1 MAKAKQAKVPQD
13 FRLEVERIIDERIK
27 AQAVTKDDFD
37 ALKGL
42 VKEISESIKS
52 VVLLQRENEKAISEL
67 RIIVADLI
75 EAQKRNEKSIGELR
89 SAVSDLMEAQR
100 RNEERFTKLEQS
112 IAELIEAQ
120 KRNEERFGR
129 LEQAVA
135 ELIEAQRRNEE
146 RFLSLEESV
155 RELRVTVSELVEAQK
170 RNEERFLSLE
180 ESVRELRAT
189 VSELVEAQKRNEERF
204 GRLEQAVAELIEA
217 QRRNEERFARLEERV
232 LNLEEVV
239 AGLIKTVQ
247 ELTEQ
252 VRILA
257 IDQDRINKQLGGL
270 SNTIGYM
277 LENESYKHLP
287 ALLERDFGIKVKTR
301 LKRGYVADKEGN
313 KIEVNIFGEA
323 EKNGKIITI
332 IGECKSQ
339 LSKND
344 VDNFIRKKLSRLE
357 GVYPNIFPVMVVH
370 MISEPDVEDYL
381 KVKGIALYYSY
392 DF

>member
-1 MAKAKQAKVPQD
+1 MVSLRILKFFKIPFYKAMAKAKQAKVPQD
-13 FRLEVERIIDERIK
+13 FKLEVERIIDERIK

-112 IAELIEAQ
+112 IAELI
-120 KRNEERFGR
+120 
-129 LEQAVA
+129 
-135 ELIEAQRRNEE
+135 
-146 RFLSLEESV
+146 
-155 RELRVTVSELVEAQK
+155 EAQK

-357 GVYPNIFPVMVVH
+357 GVYPDIFPVMVVH

>member
-1 MAKAKQAKVPQD
+1 MVSLRILKFFKIPFYKAMAKAKQAKVPQD
-13 FRLEVERIIDERIK
+13 FKLEVERIIDERIK

-120 KRNEERFGR
+120 KRNEERF
-129 LEQAVA
+129 
-135 ELIEAQRRNEE
+135 
-146 RFLSLEESV
+146 LSLEESV
-155 RELRVTVSELVEAQK
+155 RELRATVSELVEAQK

-357 GVYPNIFPVMVVH
+357 GVYPDIFPVMVVH

>member
-75 EAQKRNEKSIGELR
+75 EAQKRNEEFIGELR

-112 IAELIEAQ
+112 IAELI
-120 KRNEERFGR
+120 
-129 LEQAVA
+129 
-135 ELIEAQRRNEE
+135 
-146 RFLSLEESV
+146 
-155 RELRVTVSELVEAQK
+155 
-170 RNEERFLSLE
+170 
-180 ESVRELRAT
+180 
-189 VSELVEAQKRNEERF
+189 EAQKRNEERF

-357 GVYPNIFPVMVVH
+357 GVYPDIFPVMVVH

>member
-1 MAKAKQAKVPQD
+1 VVSLRILKFHFNKAMAKAKQAKVPQD

-75 EAQKRNEKSIGELR
+75 EAQKRNEESIGELR

-120 KRNEERFGR
+120 KRNEERF
-129 LEQAVA
+129 
-135 ELIEAQRRNEE
+135 
-146 RFLSLEESV
+146 LSLEESV
-155 RELRVTVSELVEAQK
+155 RELRATVSELVEAQK

-357 GVYPNIFPVMVVH
+357 GVYPDIFPVMVVH

>member
-1 MAKAKQAKVPQD
+1 
-13 FRLEVERIIDERIK
+13 
-27 AQAVTKDDFD
+27 
-37 ALKGL
+37 
-42 VKEISESIKS
+42 
-52 VVLLQRENEKAISEL
+52 
-67 RIIVADLI
+67 
-75 EAQKRNEKSIGELR
+75 
-89 SAVSDLMEAQR
+89 
-100 RNEERFTKLEQS
+100 
-112 IAELIEAQ
+112 
-120 KRNEERFGR
+120 
-129 LEQAVA
+129 
-135 ELIEAQRRNEE
+135 
-146 RFLSLEESV
+146 
-155 RELRVTVSELVEAQK
+155 
-170 RNEERFLSLE
+170 
-180 ESVRELRAT
+180 
-189 VSELVEAQKRNEERF
+189 
-204 GRLEQAVAELIEA
+204 
-217 QRRNEERFARLEERV
+217 LEERV

-357 GVYPNIFPVMVVH
+357 GVYPDIFPVMVVH